1 MTFKP
6 EQSKEKTV
14 ADYVAGKQLV
24 VCFIDPNREPTRHLF
39 KDISS
44 LKSKFE
50 QWGGVLLFVIP
61 SDKRSEIFKAS
72 DWNLPSNSVFIYD
85 EDSRWINNIVTST
98 NQSFS
103 DNYPLVYIV
112 NTDGELVFKSE
123 GYRIGTG
130 ELIYKS
136 LK

>member
-1 MTFKP
+1 MLPASSSWFVSLT
-6 EQSKEKTV
+6 
-14 ADYVAGKQLV
+14 L
-24 VCFIDPNREPTRHLF
+24 RHLF

-50 QWGGVLLFVIP
+50 QWGGNLLFVIP
-61 SDKRSEIFKAS
+61 SDKRSESFKAS
-72 DWNLPSNSVFIYD
+72 DWNLPSNSVFMYD
-85 EDSRWINNIVTST
+85 EDSQWIKNIVTST

-112 NTDGELVFKSE
+112 NADGELVFKSE